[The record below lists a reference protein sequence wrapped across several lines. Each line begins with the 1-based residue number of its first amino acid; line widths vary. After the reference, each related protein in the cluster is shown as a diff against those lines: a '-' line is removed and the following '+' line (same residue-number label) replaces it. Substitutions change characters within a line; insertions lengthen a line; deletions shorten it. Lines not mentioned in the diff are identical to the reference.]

1 MTISKRGRKFSGV
14 AAVSIVAPMV
24 VLVAILIAVWAWMDG
39 GRSPVKDIVQ
49 PVAVP
54 ESPE

>member
-1 MTISKRGRKFSGV
+1 VTISKRGRKFSGV

>member
-1 MTISKRGRKFSGV
+1 MTIQKRRRKLSGV

-24 VLVAILIAVWAWMDG
+24 LLLVVLTGVCAWMDG
-39 GRSPVKDIVQ
+39 GRSPVRDIVQ

-54 ESPE
+54 ELPQ